1 MKQTNTI
8 FFISFFVLV
17 LVGCNGS
24 SDDDGGSVGGSGILP
39 YCQRDAGV
47 YKYPDGSSFN
57 LNPDCSF
64 IFTDPNG
71 YYGNG
76 QVIAVSDAGPS
87 FTADF
92 AIVTGPNKGTCSTI
106 TATPTSFNQTNIKQ
120 CE

>member
-1 MKQTNTI
+1 VKQSKSIVT
-8 FFISFFVLV
+8 ISFFVLV
-17 LVGCNGS
+17 LVGCGGG
-24 SDDDGGSVGGSGILP
+24 SDDDGGTVGGSGLVP

-47 YKYPDGSSFN
+47 YNYPDGSSFN

-64 IFTDPNG
+64 IFTDSNG

-76 QVIAVSDAGPS
+76 QVISVSETGPS

-106 TATPTSFNQTNIKQ
+106 TATPTSFNQTNIKP
-120 CE
+120 CS